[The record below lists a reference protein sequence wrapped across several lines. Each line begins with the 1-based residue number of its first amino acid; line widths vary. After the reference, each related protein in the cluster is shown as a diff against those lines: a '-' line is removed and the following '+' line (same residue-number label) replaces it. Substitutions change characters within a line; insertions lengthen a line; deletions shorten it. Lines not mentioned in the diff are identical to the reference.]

1 MTGGRLYGVV
11 ARFDTPEAIERA
23 VRRARTAGYSE
34 IGTYSPFPLDETR
47 EVLGR
52 RGLPVALI
60 AVAAGIFGG
69 CLQYFSQY
77 WMNAI
82 DYPLNVGGRPLNSWP
97 AFIPPT
103 LIVAMLWAA
112 AAALIGMLALC
123 RLPRLHHPLFAVPGF
138 ERATLDRFFLCI
150 RADDPR
156 FDAAATRQFL
166 AGLGPESVKDVPE

>member
-1 MTGGRLYGVV
+1 MTRRLHGIV
-11 ARFDTPEAIERA
+11 AQFETPEAVTQA
-23 VRRARTAGYSE
+23 ARRARAAGYTK
-34 IGTYSPFPLDETR
+34 IRTYSPFPLEETHN
-47 EVLGR
+47 VLGR
-52 RGLPVALI
+52 EGLPVALI
-60 AVAAGIFGG
+60 AISAGIFGA

-82 DYPLNVGGRPLNSWP
+82 DYPLNVGGRPLFSWP

-103 LIVAMLWAA
+103 VIVGMLWAC

-150 RADDPR
+150 LADDRR
-156 FDAAATRQFL
+156 FDYRATRAFL
-166 AGLGPESVKDVPE
+166 DDLAPEAVADVPA

>member
-1 MTGGRLYGVV
+1 MAHRLYGLL
-11 ARFDTPEAIERA
+11 ARFETPEAVDEAI
-23 VRRARTAGYSE
+23 RRARAAGYAN
-34 IGTYSPFPLDETR
+34 IATYSPFPLHETH

-52 RGLPVALI
+52 GGAPVAVI
-60 AVAAGIFGG
+60 AIAAGIFGA
-69 CLQYFSQY
+69 CLQYFTQY

-82 DYPLNVGGRPLNSWP
+82 DFPLNVGGRPLHSWP

-103 LIVAMLWAA
+103 LIMGMLWAA

-138 ERATLDRFFLCI
+138 ERASLDRFFLCI

-156 FDAAATRQFL
+156 FDAAATRSFL
-166 AGLGPESVKDVPE
+166 DELAPESVEDVPE

>member
-1 MTGGRLYGVV
+1 MMAQGLYGLL
-11 ARFDTPEAIERA
+11 ARFDTPEAVHQA
-23 VRRARTAGYSE
+23 VRSARAAGYTE
-34 IGTYSPFPLDETR
+34 IRTYSPFPLEETH

-52 RGLPVALI
+52 AGFPI
-60 AVAAGIFGG
+60 AAMSITAGIFGA

-103 LIVAMLWAA
+103 LIVGMLWAA

-138 ERATLDRFFLCI
+138 ERATVDRFFLLI

-156 FDAAATRQFL
+156 FEEAAARGFL
-166 AGLGPESVKDVPE
+166 DELGPESVEDVPA

>member
-1 MTGGRLYGVV
+1 MARRLYGIL
-11 ARFDTPEAIERA
+11 ARFETPEAVAHA
-23 VRRARTAGYSE
+23 VRRARAAGYTE
-34 IGTYSPFPLDETR
+34 IRTYSPFPLEETH

-52 RGLPVALI
+52 EGLPVALI
-60 AVAAGIFGG
+60 AISAGIFGA

-82 DYPLNVGGRPLNSWP
+82 DYPLNIGGRPLDSWP

-103 LIVAMLWAA
+103 VIVGMLWAC

-156 FDAAATRQFL
+156 FDDRATRAFL
-166 AGLGPESVKDVPE
+166 DDLAPEAVEDVPA

>member
-1 MTGGRLYGVV
+1 MADRLYGLL
-11 ARFDTPEAIERA
+11 AEFETPEAVDGA
-23 VRRARTAGYSE
+23 VRRARDAGYSE
-34 IGTYSPFPLDETR
+34 ILTFSPFPLHETH

-52 RGLPVALI
+52 GGLPVAVI
-60 AVAAGIFGG
+60 AVVAGVFGA
-69 CLQYFSQY
+69 CLQYFAQY

-82 DYPLNVGGRPLNSWP
+82 DFPLNVGGRPLHSWP

-138 ERATLDRFFLCI
+138 ERASADRFFLCI
-150 RADDPR
+150 LAEDPR
-156 FDAAATRQFL
+156 FDEARTRSFL
-166 AGLGPESVKDVPE
+166 DELGPESVQDVPA